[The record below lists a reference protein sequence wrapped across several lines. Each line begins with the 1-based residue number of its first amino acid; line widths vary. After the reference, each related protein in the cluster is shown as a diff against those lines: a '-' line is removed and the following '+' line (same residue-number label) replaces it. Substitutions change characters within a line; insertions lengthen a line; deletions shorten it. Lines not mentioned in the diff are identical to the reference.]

1 MLYPCQVVLFFGAAL
16 QQVAVT
22 RGMRTKTLGSG
33 SYLLE
38 GVSECM
44 LGTMTWGE
52 QNSEAEAFAQL
63 DLALAMGV
71 NFIDTAELYPVP
83 PNGESYGETERIIG
97 RWLAA
102 DPRRRA
108 QLVLATKVAGDG
120 RDYIPT
126 ARRRDLPEGY
136 TVAAAWGPPDSSSAS
151 SSSSLSSSS
160 SPPDPPARKSGL
172 WREQILEA
180 LDSSLARLQ
189 TDYVDLFQ
197 LHWPA
202 RYTPIF
208 SAKRYQRRHER
219 RPEDIPAVDEQVLAI
234 KECLDSG
241 KVKAWGL
248 SNENA
253 VGVSL
258 FLESC
263 RRLGVPPPATIQ
275 NDFSAAHRRFEEDG
289 TAEACAPLHSAA
301 GKEGVALLAY
311 GALAGGTL
319 TGKVR
324 ALPTSSEAKGN
335 EKGKGKGKEG
345 EVIVAPEQSRHVLFP
360 HFQPRCKI
368 TPLYPTTE

>member
-1 MLYPCQVVLFFGAAL
+1 MAFLPFSLLTPWNLDALFITSGRSAAACSRIKA
-16 QQVAVT
+16 VAP
-22 RGMRTKTLGSG
+22 SAP
-33 SYLLE
+33 S
-38 GVSECM
+38 
-44 LGTMTWGE
+44 
-52 QNSEAEAFAQL
+52 AFSVRRPSFSVRRPSCLSVQAQL
-63 DLALAMGV
+63 ATL
-71 NFIDTAELYPVP
+71 
-83 PNGESYGETERIIG
+83 
-97 RWLAA
+97 LAA
-102 DPRRRA
+102 PG
-108 QLVLATKVAGDG
+108 LAAASRAGD
-120 RDYIPT
+120 
-126 ARRRDLPEGY
+126 
-136 TVAAAWGPPDSSSAS
+136 
-151 SSSSLSSSS
+151 
-160 SPPDPPARKSGL
+160 RKCGL

-289 TAEACAPLHSAA
+289 TAEACAPLQPGKMSA
-301 GKEGVALLAY
+301 
-311 GALAGGTL
+311 
-319 TGKVR
+319 
-324 ALPTSSEAKGN
+324 
-335 EKGKGKGKEG
+335 
-345 EVIVAPEQSRHVLFP
+345 
-360 HFQPRCKI
+360 
-368 TPLYPTTE
+368 